1 MASHLVADGLLNKS
15 MQDALAVCRSVGC
28 LRACRYQLATIRPD
42 GRPANRTV
50 VHRGFLGESD
60 RLLSI
65 SDTRRA
71 APE

>member
-1 MASHLVADGLLNKS
+1 MVSHLGADGLLNKS
-15 MQDALAVCRSVGC
+15 MQDSRWRYHHQLG
-28 LRACRYQLATIRPD
+28 LHACRYQLATIRPD

-50 VHRGFLGESD
+50 VHRGFMGESD

-71 APE
+71 APD